1 MRFRE
6 PATPPCRGIAG
17 SYGEPVTT
25 DDARHGEPNE
35 WPYQGLAEALARP
48 LAQTGASNVTAEQL
62 VDEVTGSE
70 PPPLAPGRLRPYV
83 AMDLARTARYGEV
96 LDRALKLLLYAPEV
110 VTDRPWLSVEPEDQD
125 ETLETITSLVNV
137 WDLVV
142 DGSLHIREMPH
153 PLGQYASYGNPDSLR
168 LDTPEVVDQF
178 AFTGRERDHW
188 LDQAVAMELWPR
200 RTTPWFISDRQASA
214 MDSLLQSAG
223 RSLDGRGV
231 HLPALA
237 ALKLPSMA
245 LRTPELIAVRR
256 SSDTFAEWRQQLR
269 TALEQVQLLPESE
282 TWQADARA
290 VIADELT
297 PYTERLRGETS
308 RSSALSASVT
318 GMKQL
323 VITGLGGA
331 VGGLA
336 GGSTAGALAG
346 LGGVAAGTFISGLSD
361 WVRVHR
367 AAAPQR
373 AVLKLAVVFDDGAA

>member
-1 MRFRE
+1 
-6 PATPPCRGIAG
+6 
-17 SYGEPVTT
+17 
-25 DDARHGEPNE
+25 
-35 WPYQGLAEALARP
+35 
-48 LAQTGASNVTAEQL
+48 
-62 VDEVTGSE
+62 
-70 PPPLAPGRLRPYV
+70 
-83 AMDLARTARYGEV
+83 
-96 LDRALKLLLYAPEV
+96 
-110 VTDRPWLSVEPEDQD
+110 
-125 ETLETITSLVNV
+125 
-137 WDLVV
+137 
-142 DGSLHIREMPH
+142 MPH

-178 AFTGRERDHW
+178 AFTDRERDHW
-188 LDQAVAMELWPR
+188 LDQAVAMELWPQ
-200 RTTPWFISDRQASA
+200 RTTPWFISGRQASA

-223 RSLDGRGV
+223 RSVDGRGV

-282 TWQADARA
+282 TWQSDARA

-346 LGGVAAGTFISGLSD
+346 VGGVAAGTFISGLSD